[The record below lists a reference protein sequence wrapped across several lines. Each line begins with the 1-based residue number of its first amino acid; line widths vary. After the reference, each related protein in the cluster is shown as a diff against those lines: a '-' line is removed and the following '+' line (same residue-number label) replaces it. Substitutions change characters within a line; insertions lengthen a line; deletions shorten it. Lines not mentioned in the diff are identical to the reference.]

1 MNIGIEMNRF
11 KNFNWNFL
19 IWGILWVLIVGRWVN
34 GCSDQRKEYAVNTH
48 KWDKLL
54 LVLNQ
59 IEKNYVDSIN
69 YKEIVEKTLP
79 MVMENLDPHSVY
91 LPPQELEVAEESLEG
106 NFSGIGVQFNVPND
120 TAIII
125 SVIPGGPSER
135 VGILSGDRIVK
146 VNGKTVAGVKV
157 NQDSLVKMLK
167 GPQGTKVKIDVKRN
181 ELDELV
187 PFTITRDKIPVK
199 SLDVAFMINDSLG
212 YMKLSKFTRTSYQ
225 EFVKAVEDLKSQG
238 LEELIFDLRDNTG
251 GYLDQALLLSNEFL
265 SEGELIV
272 YMEGNHRKR
281 QDFFADGRGVLQ
293 DIPLYVLIN
302 ENSASSSE
310 IFAGAIQDND
320 RGTIVGRRSFGKGL
334 VQEPIYFTDKSGIR
348 LTVARFYT
356 PTGRCIQKPYSDDY
370 QYDIWERY
378 KHGEM
383 IVADSIKKN
392 DSLRFVTPKGKAV
405 YGGGGIIP
413 DVFVPL
419 DTTGVTDF
427 LIAVNRK
434 SLQVKFSNELADR
447 YRARLRAVK
456 SFADLERLVESIDLE
471 TEFLEYARQNN
482 VTPGPGQWKE
492 SRDIVLTQIKG
503 LFGRYS
509 VLDDNGFYPYMLRID
524 NVIEKVEDLTRNGDE
539 NGEESEASNPTAS
552 YIKN

>member
-19 IWGILWVLIVGRWVN
+19 IWGILLVLIVGRWVN

-524 NVIEKVEDLTRNGDE
+524 NVIEKVEDLTRSGDE
-539 NGEESEASNPTAS
+539 NGEESEASNPTEA
-552 YIKN
+552 I